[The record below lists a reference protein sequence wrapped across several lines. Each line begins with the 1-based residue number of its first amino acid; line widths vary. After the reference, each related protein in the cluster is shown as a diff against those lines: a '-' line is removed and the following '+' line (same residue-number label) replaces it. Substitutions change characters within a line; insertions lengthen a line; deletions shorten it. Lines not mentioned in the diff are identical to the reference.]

1 MSYRYFIAGLFLFVT
16 AISAQPAAEKIINE
30 LEVINDANYN
40 NWKYSTDMSYS
51 AEELSNSDFDDSEWK
66 TLRINESIF
75 QKSCWLRKEIEIPEY
90 VGGIKITP
98 GVYFQISVDD
108 YGFLYI
114 NGIEKGRFNW
124 DGEYQL
130 ADNARAGDKFVLVV
144 KAINTGGPLRL
155 LRARLNF
162 GGENSFKQSI
172 SDFILS
178 VRTGLKL
185 LSFDTY
191 QTNNR
196 VKVDP
201 GIDKSSDDRGMKE
214 ELAALLNEAVSELD
228 VDALRS
234 GDVEEFKESFE
245 NVRKQLKPVA
255 DFAKKFTLHFTANAH
270 IDAAWLWRKKETV
283 DVCYHTFSSV
293 MNMYR
298 ARTDETRTNFA
309 YAQSQAA
316 FYEWMRDLYPDLFG
330 QIQEK
335 VNEGNWELTGGMWV
349 EPDCNLPDGVSWSRQ
364 LLYGQKFF
372 ENNLGKRAV
381 IGWNPDSFGYTW
393 NMPQFYLNSGM
404 DVFITQKIGWND
416 TSVFPY
422 RVFWWEAPDGSRILS
437 YFPFSYVN
445 SIDNPYHIIDWLR
458 QFEANT
464 GYKNMLVLFGV
475 GNHGGGPSIEMMKRI
490 DRLTTLDIFP
500 NIVYGTSREYIDWLK
515 KQDLEELPVWKDE
528 LYLEYHR
535 GTYTTQ
541 SDTKKNNRK
550 GEVLLTNAEKFASI
564 ANLNGMDYPQEY
576 LKSAWKKVMFNQF
589 HDILPGSSIRE
600 VYQDADR
607 DYKKAFELGNYSLQ
621 KSIESI
627 ASDINTSSIKQGKP
641 VVVFNSLSWS
651 RSDVVKLKLPEGDKG
666 LYEVYTPEGEPV
678 ASQYNVKD
686 ELNREIIFIAEDVP
700 SLGYKTYELRKKE
713 GEFKEKINPLTVS
726 ALQEDPPKVVDAAVE
741 NEYFKITV
749 DTDSGWVK
757 SIYDKVNNKELLTGC
772 GNKLQLLEDIPS
784 EYEAWNIGYTGK
796 EFPTTFRK
804 VELLEK
810 GPVKNVIRIYRDY
823 LKPGSK
829 KRFPTEDFPN
839 SFFTQDIILYNG
851 IDRIDFVTSAEWFEE
866 KTLVKVLFPLSVSD
880 TVATYEIPY
889 GTIKRSTTLEG
900 EYDKGKWEVAALRWA
915 DISDDN
921 YGVSLL
927 NKAKYGYDIKGSD
940 MRLTLLRSP
949 KSPDETADM
958 GFHKMEYSLYPHTG
972 DIMDARTVRH
982 GYEYNNELIA
992 VIAEP
997 SDGRFPMNHSFA
1009 ELNPENLVLT
1019 SIKKAE
1025 EADNVFVYQ
1034 FYETDGVNTKAELKL
1049 PGKPVKAEYTNFLE
1063 DNGEP
1068 IKLRGNRLNV
1078 NVRANGIMTIKVSY

>member
-1 MSYRYFIAGLFLFVT
+1 MIYRYFVVVLFLFVT
-16 AISAQPAAEKIINE
+16 VISAQSEIEKIIND
-30 LEVINDANYN
+30 LEVINNANFD
-40 NWKYSTDMSYS
+40 NWKYSTNMSYA
-51 AEELSNSDFDDSEWK
+51 AEELSKSDFDDSAWE
-66 TLRINESIF
+66 TLGINESIF
-75 QKSCWLRKEIEIPEY
+75 PKSCWLRKEIEIPEY
-90 VGGIKITP
+90 VGGIKVTP
-98 GVYFQISVDD
+98 KINFQISVDD

-114 NGIEKGRFNW
+114 NGVDKGRFNW
-124 DGEYQL
+124 DGEFL
-130 ADNARAGDKFVLVV
+130 LTDNARAGDKFVLVV

-155 LRARLNF
+155 MSARLNF
-162 GGENSFKQSI
+162 GEENPFKQSI

-201 GIDKSSDDRGMKE
+201 GIDKSNDDKEMKKELAE
-214 ELAALLNEAVSELD
+214 ELINAVAELN
-228 VDALRS
+228 VDALRK
-234 GDVEEFKESFE
+234 GDVETFKRSLEK
-245 NVRKQLKPVA
+245 VRKQLKPVA
-255 DFAKKFTLHFTANAH
+255 EFARKFTLHFTANAH
-270 IDAAWLWRKKETV
+270 IDAAWLWRKKETI

-298 ARTDETRTNFA
+298 ARTDETSTNFA

-316 FYEWMRDLYPDLFG
+316 LYEWMRDLYPDLFSE
-330 QIQEK
+330 IQAK
-335 VNEGNWELTGGMWV
+335 VDEGNWELTGGMWV

-393 NMPQFYLNSGM
+393 NMPQFYINSGM
-404 DVFITQKIGWND
+404 DAFITQKIGWND

-422 RVFWWEAPDGSRILS
+422 RIFWWEAPDGSRILS
-437 YFPFSYVN
+437 YFPFSYINDIEHPFQIV
-445 SIDNPYHIIDWLR
+445 DWLR

-464 GYKNMLVLFGV
+464 GYKDMLVLFGV

-490 DRLTTLDIFP
+490 DRLSTLDVFP
-500 NIVYGTSREYIDWLK
+500 NIVYGTSEEYIKWLK

-541 SDTKKNNRK
+541 SDTKKNNRD
-550 GEVLLTNAEKFASI
+550 GEVLLANAEKFASF
-564 ANLNGMDYPQEY
+564 ADLNGADYPQDH
-576 LKSAWKKVMFNQF
+576 LKNAWKKVMFNQF

-600 VYQDADR
+600 VYLDADL
-607 DYKKAFELGNYSLQ
+607 DYKKAFELGDYALRT
-621 KSIESI
+621 SIESI
-627 ASDINTSSIKQGKP
+627 ASNINTSSIKNGKP
-641 VVVFNSLSWS
+641 VVVYNSLSWS
-651 RSDVVKLKLPEGDKG
+651 RNDLVKLKLTEGDSE
-666 LYEVYTPEGEPV
+666 LYEIYTTDGEPV
-678 ASQYNVKD
+678 ASQYNVID
-686 ELNREIIFIAEDVP
+686 ELNREILFIAEDVP
-700 SLGYKTYELRKKE
+700 SLGYKTYELRKIK
-713 GEFKEKINPLTVS
+713 GVFKDKINSLTVS
-726 ALQEDPPKVVDAAVE
+726 ALQEDPPKVVDASIE
-741 NEYFKITV
+741 NEYFKITI

-757 SIYDKVNNKELLTGC
+757 SIYDKVNDKELLTGC
-772 GNKLQLLEDIPS
+772 GNKLQLFEDIPS
-784 EYEAWNIGYTGK
+784 EYDAWNIGYTGK

-866 KTLVKVLFPLSVSD
+866 KTLVKVLFPLSVSN

-889 GTIKRSTTLEG
+889 GTIKRSTTPEG
-900 EYDKGKWEVAALRWA
+900 ENDKGKWEVAALRWA
-915 DISDDN
+915 DLSDSN

-949 KSPDETADM
+949 KSPDKTADM

-972 DIMDARTVRH
+972 NIVDARTVKR

-992 VIAEP
+992 VTTES
-997 SDGRFPMNHSFA
+997 SDGQFPLSHSFA
-1009 ELNPENLVLT
+1009 ELKPENLVLA

-1025 EADNVFVYQ
+1025 ESDNVFVYQ
-1034 FYETDGVNTKAELKL
+1034 FYETDGIKTTAELKL

-1063 DNGEP
+1063 DNGEQ
-1068 IKLRGNRLNV
+1068 IKLRGNLLNV
-1078 NVRANGIMTIKVSY
+1078 NVRANGIMTIKVYY